1 MVVFYED
8 NHSYYN
14 TKTGERLGSVTQF
27 ISEFKEPFK
36 ELEVATK
43 YARKNG
49 LDVDDVLAEWKQKRD
64 DSTKMGTFV
73 HKMFEDYINGA
84 TVEMDSEYPKCD
96 TALEFITE
104 YFVSGRLIP
113 VATEIIVYGN
123 GIAGQID
130 CIAKNPSGQ
139 HFILDWKTNKAIKKE
154 NTWQNLKEP
163 FRSFDECEWNIYSLQ
178 LAIYKKLCREYDI
191 KDCFIVHLKEEEF
204 EIIPLN
210 PKIEKALEPMLGL
223 LDT

>member
-1 MVVFYED
+1 MTMICRSKKGKHSADGMVVFYED

-113 VATEIIVYGN
+113 VAN
-123 GIAGQID
+123 R
-130 CIAKNPSGQ
+130 NNR
-139 HFILDWKTNKAIKKE
+139 L
-154 NTWQNLKEP
+154 
-163 FRSFDECEWNIYSLQ
+163 
-178 LAIYKKLCREYDI
+178 RER
-191 KDCFIVHLKEEEF
+191 
-204 EIIPLN
+204 N
-210 PKIEKALEPMLGL
+210 SWSN
-223 LDT
+223 